1 MTHATTVIV
10 WYLTCAQSSS
20 AVSTQRS
27 TSAAWQ
33 LAPLLDHRAQFRGDC
48 KVLELELR
56 FAYAERDLLNVLG
69 QVELRKLLEELLS
82 RLLTEPLLDLL

>member
-1 MTHATTVIV
+1 M
-10 WYLTCAQSSS
+10 WRE
-20 AVSTQRS
+20 RS
-27 TSAAWQ
+27 RKRCVC
-33 LAPLLDHRAQFRGDC
+33 DVHRRAQLRSGC

-69 QVELRKLLEELLS
+69 QIELRKLLEELLS